1 MEILGMPWY
10 YFIIYAGI
18 GALILWIFD
27 KFKIIKQRNW
37 LCDVSD
43 GERDF
48 NFSPKYDLEAGV
60 RESIEWYRKAG
71 WL

>member
-27 KFKIIKQRNW
+27 KFQIIKSKALRFLIVFFVYTLIWW
-37 LCDVSD
+37 LVY
-43 GERDF
+43 DF
-48 NFSPKYDLEAGV
+48 VIAPE
-60 RESIEWYRKAG
+60 
-71 WL
+71 

>member
-27 KFKIIKQRNW
+27 KFKIIKSKALRFLIVFFVYTLIWW
-37 LCDVSD
+37 LVY
-43 GERDF
+43 DF
-48 NFSPKYDLEAGV
+48 VIAPE
-60 RESIEWYRKAG
+60 
-71 WL
+71 